1 MRAIAKKIQKRTGH
15 ILVALALALFVMC
28 MEENTI
34 VSLADMQIKMTSD
47 ANVRSETST
56 ESNVVG
62 KAANGTTLTSVGTVT
77 DADGMDWYQVSVN
90 GNTGYIRSDLAE
102 VASESDASEG
112 GNENTEIL
120 SEGGGAIPTSGTIIS
135 KESAN
140 VRSGPSSS
148 DTPVTTVTS
157 GTVVA
162 ITGQETDSEGT
173 PWYAVEVDGNTG
185 YIRADLIERTEG
197 GGAAA
202 GEGSDEQAEG
212 EMPEEEAGDMASGSG
227 SEEVKQVLSSKII
240 PEGANLED
248 ITIFCC
254 VQKTVRTETRHG
266 IFILQIII
274 NLKKLI

>member
-140 VRSGPSSS
+140 VRSGPSS
-148 DTPVTTVTS
+148 
-157 GTVVA
+157 
-162 ITGQETDSEGT
+162 
-173 PWYAVEVDGNTG
+173 GN
-185 YIRADLIERTEG
+185 LFPFLV
-197 GGAAA
+197 
-202 GEGSDEQAEG
+202 SQ
-212 EMPEEEAGDMASGSG
+212 
-227 SEEVKQVLSSKII
+227 
-240 PEGANLED
+240 
-248 ITIFCC
+248 
-254 VQKTVRTETRHG
+254 
-266 IFILQIII
+266 
-274 NLKKLI
+274 